1 MSIYIQLANSRLL
14 PQKGVLKRYM
24 PQTHR
29 AINHKLKAWFGK
41 FHAPSLS
48 LHARGAE
55 PVQAFKG
62 PSALNVLRLS
72 TEDGREAM
80 VDLTKV
86 FAHMAQRDKIST
98 ADITTDL
105 IDNELGE
112 AVMPEPDLLLSFE
125 PFVDLQGYP
134 PWPIRL
140 TEIFASP
147 DNQGVNYQVFLR
159 GLGKYSQATFK
170 LGK

>member
-1 MSIYIQLANSRLL
+1 MDCSHLANSLL
-14 PQKGVLKRYM
+14 KGVLKRYM

-29 AINHKLKAWFGK
+29 AITQKLKRWFGNYRS
-41 FHAPSLS
+41 PTVS

-55 PVQAFKG
+55 PVQPA
-62 PSALNVLRLS
+62 SRQAALNVLLLS
-72 TEDGREAM
+72 AEDGREAM

-98 ADITTDL
+98 MDITSDL
-105 IDNELGE
+105 IDNELSE
-112 AVMPEPDLLLSFE
+112 AVMPEPDVLLSFE

-159 GLGKYSQATFK
+159 GLRKYAEATFK

>member
-1 MSIYIQLANSRLL
+1 
-14 PQKGVLKRYM
+14 
-24 PQTHR
+24 
-29 AINHKLKAWFGK
+29 
-41 FHAPSLS
+41 
-48 LHARGAE
+48 
-55 PVQAFKG
+55 
-62 PSALNVLRLS
+62 
-72 TEDGREAM
+72 M

-86 FAHMAQRDKIST
+86 FAHMAQKDKIST
-98 ADITTDL
+98 ADITADL
-105 IDNELGE
+105 IDNELSE

-134 PWPIRL
+134 PWFIRL

-159 GLGKYSQATFK
+159 GLAKYAEATFK

>member
-1 MSIYIQLANSRLL
+1 
-14 PQKGVLKRYM
+14 M

-29 AINHKLKAWFGK
+29 AISHKLKGWFGNH
-41 FHAPSLS
+41 HAPAVS

-55 PVQAFKG
+55 PVQPLNRQA
-62 PSALNVLRLS
+62 ALNVLLIS
-72 TEDGREAM
+72 AEDGREAM

-98 ADITTDL
+98 TDITMDL

-140 TEIFASP
+140 TEIFSSP

-159 GLGKYSQATFK
+159 GLRKYSEATFK